1 VSAIFP
7 NHQWQLPVTEE
18 EKIKELVRTTNLPP
32 IIIQLLYHRGC
43 RTAEECREFINPS
56 AARLHR
62 PDTLPDIN
70 LATERIISA
79 IENQE
84 AILVYGDYDVDGI
97 CGTAILVSTL
107 KKLGGVVTYYLPHR
121 QNEGYGISRAGIEHA
136 IRHGIKLII
145 TTDCGSSDIENL
157 QLARDAGIDVI
168 VTDHHEPNTASLP
181 ALAFVNPKRQ
191 GSDYPFRELSGAGV
205 AFKLAWQL
213 LASLKSPKEELIALL
228 DLVGMATI
236 ADVVPLVG
244 ENRIIARLGLLA
256 LSKTNRPG
264 IKALLTTSRLYSRKL
279 STRDIA
285 FVIAPR
291 INAAGRVS
299 HAQLALELL
308 LTEDDDT
315 AINLAYQLEEF
326 NRVRQRLEDI
336 IFTEARRLIIDGAKQ
351 EQRVLVLARPGWN
364 EGVIGIV
371 ASKLTEEFWRPCIL
385 ISLNGEIGKGSGRSI
400 SGFNLYEALE
410 KTKDHLI
417 SFGGHC
423 YAAGIKIKRDLI
435 PLFENAINQYAS
447 LLPESTFQPTLKID
461 AIANLDDITPELL
474 QHLAQLQPFGPDNP
488 EPVFASTG
496 LEIVGYPQRIGKNKD
511 HLKFKVR
518 SGNTVVSVIAW
529 NRSRDILNL
538 RIGQPGYLDICY
550 TLANGTFNC
559 NNRVQLKLLDLRT
572 AGNNNLSDLS
582 C

>member
-1 VSAIFP
+1 MSAIFP
-7 NHQWQLPVTEE
+7 NHQWQLPITEE
-18 EKIKELVRTTNLPP
+18 ERIQELVRTTNLPP

-79 IENQE
+79 IKTQE

-97 CGTAILVSTL
+97 CGAAILVSTL

-136 IRHGIKLII
+136 IKHGIRLII
-145 TTDCGSSDIENL
+145 TTDCGSADIENL
-157 QLARDAGIDVI
+157 KLARDAGIDVI
-168 VTDHHEPNTASLP
+168 VTDHHEPNTTSLP

-191 GSDYPFRELSGAGV
+191 DSDYPFRELSGAGV

-256 LSKTNRPG
+256 LSKTTRPG
-264 IKALLTTSRLYSRKL
+264 IKALLATSRLYSRKL
-279 STRDIA
+279 SARDIA
-285 FVIAPR
+285 FVVAPR

-315 AINLAYQLEEF
+315 ALNLAYQLEEF
-326 NRVRQRLEDI
+326 NRVRQRLEDS
-336 IFTEARRLIIDGAKQ
+336 IFTEARRFIIDGAKH

-385 ISLNGEIGKGSGRSI
+385 ISLNAEIGKGSGRSI

-447 LLPESTFQPTLKID
+447 LLPESVFQPTLKID

-496 LEIVGYPQRIGKNKD
+496 LEIVGYPQRIGRNKD

-572 AGNNNLSDLS
+572 AGNNNLSD
-582 C
+582 

>member
-1 VSAIFP
+1 MSAIFQ
-7 NHQWQLPVTEE
+7 NHQWQLPITEE
-18 EKIKELVRTTNLPP
+18 ERIQELVRTTNLPP

-79 IENQE
+79 IKNQE

-136 IRHGIKLII
+136 IKHGIRLII
-145 TTDCGSSDIENL
+145 TTDCGSADIENL
-157 QLARDAGIDVI
+157 KLARDAGIDVI
-168 VTDHHEPNTASLP
+168 VTDHHEPNTTSLP
-181 ALAFVNPKRQ
+181 TLAFVNPKRPD
-191 GSDYPFRELSGAGV
+191 SDYPFRELSGAGV

-264 IKALLTTSRLYSRKL
+264 IKALLATSRLYSRKL
-279 STRDIA
+279 SARDIA
-285 FVIAPR
+285 FVVAPR

-326 NRVRQRLEDI
+326 NRFRQRLEDI
-336 IFTEARRLIIDGAKQ
+336 IFTEARRLIIDGAKH

-371 ASKLTEEFWRPCIL
+371 ASKLAEEFWRPCIL
-385 ISLNGEIGKGSGRSI
+385 ISLNAEIGKGSGRSI

-423 YAAGIKIKRDLI
+423 YAAGIKINRDLI

-461 AIANLDDITPELL
+461 AIANLDEITPELL
-474 QHLAQLQPFGPDNP
+474 QHLAQLQPFGLDNP

-496 LEIVGYPQRIGKNKD
+496 LEIVGYPQRIGRNKE

-550 TLANGTFNC
+550 TLANGTFNS

-572 AGNNNLSDLS
+572 AGNNNLSD
-582 C
+582 